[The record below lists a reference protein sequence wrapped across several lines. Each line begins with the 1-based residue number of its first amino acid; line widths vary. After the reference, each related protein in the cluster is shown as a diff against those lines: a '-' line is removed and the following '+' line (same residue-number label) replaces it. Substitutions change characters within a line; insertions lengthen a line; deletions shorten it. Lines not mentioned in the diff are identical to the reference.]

1 MLRDVRYDLA
11 DGGEYV
17 AEGLTFRA
25 EGQLSPVSGMR
36 RRSWRLLFGC
46 GHGL

>member
-17 AEGLTFRA
+17 AEGCHPPAAWDQWFAMT
-25 EGQLSPVSGMR
+25 
-36 RRSWRLLFGC
+36 
-46 GHGL
+46 